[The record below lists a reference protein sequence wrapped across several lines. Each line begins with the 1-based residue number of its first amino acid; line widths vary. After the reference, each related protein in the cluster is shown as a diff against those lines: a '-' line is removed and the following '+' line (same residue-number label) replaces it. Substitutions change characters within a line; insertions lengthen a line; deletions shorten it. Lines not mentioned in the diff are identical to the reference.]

1 MTALNELLNQFESGM
16 LPKSEWTH
24 EAHLRVGL
32 AIIGQSTFD
41 EALCRLRAGII
52 SLNNFHQ
59 TPNTATS
66 GYHET
71 MTQFWAR
78 VIFLYLAQR
87 KADSV
92 ESVVPEYLG
101 SGLASKYLPFHFYQK
116 EEVLGISHRARF
128 ISPTKMPLDWENL
141 SKFLNT

>member
-1 MTALNELLNQFESGM
+1 MKSLDELLNEFESGV

-32 AIIGQSTFD
+32 AIIGQNTFD

-59 TPNTATS
+59 TPNTTIS

-78 VIFLYLAQR
+78 VIALYLAEM
-87 KADSV
+87 KVDLA
-92 ESVVPEYLG
+92 ESLATEFLG
-101 SGLASKYLPFHFYQK
+101 SRLASKDLPFHFYQK